1 MQYKTIKSR
10 GESKYKSMMKAELR
24 FFAFG
29 EFPFALKQD
38 GKMLTRVNKKDSGAC
53 IICIVLKASQKK
65 AALVYS
71 FPRIKGKEKREKRK
85 VP

>member
-29 EFPFALKQD
+29 EFPLSLKQD

-53 IICIVLKASQKK
+53 ICIVL
-65 AALVYS
+65 
-71 FPRIKGKEKREKRK
+71 
-85 VP
+85 